1 MSSMSNKDQIEFGD
15 HSERMTNTLAQNRE
29 LKELVI
35 LKENTINT
43 LKMSNIKMEKEL
55 QNIMDPIS
63 KNSQLKAVSLALCIR
78 NTKKSS
84 LRKTI
89 K

>member
-63 KNSQLKAVSLALCIR
+63 KNSQLKAVRFALNIR
-78 NTKKSS
+78 NKKKSS
-84 LRKTI
+84 PKKTI

>member
-35 LKENTINT
+35 IKENTINT

-63 KNSQLKAVSLALCIR
+63 KNSQLKAVRFALNIR

-84 LRKTI
+84 PKKTI